1 VFNYF
6 VQVLVGQ
13 GEDGEKPRL
22 KTVIANNFLERKK
35 DSQGEGSQLHFQI
48 DFQTKYDI
56 MPSPLLHTYACI
68 DFS

>member
-1 VFNYF
+1 VFDFF
-6 VQVLVGQ
+6 VQALVGQ

-35 DSQGEGSQLHFQI
+35 DSQGAGSQPYVQI